1 MAHLYKRK
9 NKDGKEMPTWYIFIE
24 RDGKPPIRETTKTAN
39 KQLADK
45 YLTKRKQEVWDE
57 ERLGVKPDMALSA
70 VVKLFLG
77 DKTAKRKQDTTD
89 NYEAILNWWIEQLGD
104 IPVRKIEQTLI
115 VNTIKKREGKNANAT
130 LNRHLAALR
139 TCLRYAWRV
148 HKLLES
154 VPAFFLYQEPKAR
167 VRWLKPWEI
176 VKLLDALPLHMRDMA
191 EFSLATGLRQGNVKG
206 LQWSEVDLVRRNVT
220 IEGIKMKNG
229 ETFSLPLSQAAVDV
243 LVRQVGKH
251 QEAVFTYRGKPVR
264 AIGNATWKAAV
275 ERAGLVDFRWHD
287 LRHTWASMLIQ
298 SGVPVKALQVLG
310 AWETPSMV
318 DKYAHQDTEA
328 LRPFAGVIDTIFGSM
343 RVGVGADAQITTHP
357 ASAGGL
363 SLVVDN
369 VNLAEGVG
377 FEPTEVVE
385 TSALFKS
392 AALSHS
398 ATPPGEPLYRTA

>member
-9 NKDGKEMPTWYIFIE
+9 NGSGKEMPTWYVFIE
-24 RDGKPPIRETTKTAN
+24 RDGNKPIRESTKTTN

-57 ERLGVKPDMALSA
+57 ERLGIKPDMSFKK
-70 VVKLFLG
+70 VVDLFIN

-89 NYEAILNWWIEQLGD
+89 NYVALLGWWIEQFGD
-104 IPVRKIEQTLI
+104 LNVRQIEQTLI
-115 VNTIKKREGKNANAT
+115 VNTIKKREGKNANGT
-130 LNRHLAALR
+130 LNRYLASLR
-139 TCLRYAWRV
+139 TCLRFAWRV
-148 HKLLES
+148 HKLLDS

-167 VRWLKPWEI
+167 VRWLKPWE
-176 VKLLDALPLHMRDMA
+176 VARLLDALPAHLRDMA

-206 LQWSEVDLVRRNVT
+206 LLWKEVDLVRRTVT
-220 IEGIKMKNG
+220 IDGIKMKNG

-251 QEAVFTYRGKPVR
+251 PESVFTYRGDPVR
-264 AIGNATWKAAV
+264 WVGNATWKAALA
-275 ERAGLVDFRWHD
+275 RAGIEDFRWHD
-287 LRHTWASMLIQ
+287 LRHTWASMLLQ
-298 SGVPVKALQVLG
+298 NGVPAKALQALG

-328 LRPFAGVIDTIFGSM
+328 LRPYAGVIDSIFGNM
-343 RVGVGADAQITTHP
+343 KPQPPADAQITTQAP
-357 ASAGGL
+357 SVGGL

-369 VNLAEGVG
+369 VRVAEGVG

-398 ATPPGEPLYRTA
+398 ATPPVAELARRA